1 MSDTMLPARTRSDI
15 ELAIGVEPIEDVQ
28 RNRRTAMEQLAPLEA
43 KYGPGGTHDAI
54 RKQYRAAIATEIGL
68 ALETKRGKQPSE
80 AELERLAGADPR
92 YAGFLAN
99 AEREIAAYHLLKLR
113 VTECTEI
120 INRDQALVRYAANEP
135 K

>member
-28 RNRRTAMEQLAPLEA
+28 HNRRKATERNAARRA
-43 KYGPGGTHDAI
+43 KYGPGGTFDAE
-54 RKQYRAAIATEIGL
+54 RKAYRSHLATEHAERIL
-68 ALETKRGKQPSE
+68 KERGKPASE
-80 AELERLAGADPR
+80 AELERLASADLKYR
-92 YAGFLAN
+92 AYLDRAA
-99 AEREIAAYHLLKLR
+99 AEMVDYQLDELTVI
-113 VTECTEI
+113 ECTER